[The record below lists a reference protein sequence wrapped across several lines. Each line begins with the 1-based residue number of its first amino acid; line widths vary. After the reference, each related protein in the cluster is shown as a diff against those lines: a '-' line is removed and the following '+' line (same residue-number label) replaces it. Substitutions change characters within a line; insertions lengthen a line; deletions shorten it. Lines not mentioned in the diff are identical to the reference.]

1 VAWVAGLGSVP
12 AWEAWKAAA
21 RFLGL
26 EIGIPLGLAG
36 CFVVAVVAVAAEMLA
51 PSRGEG
57 LVGYGHTVAMAPGS
71 GDGLGLGNGVPLGP
85 ASGDLV
91 LGDGIPLGP
100 ASGDLGLGDGI
111 PLVPASG
118 DLGLEDGIP
127 LVPGSGKLAWV
138 AMRASP
144 VCRIA
149 HVEALGGRSARSVC
163 PGFELLVAPGSSCLD
178 SDGSDL
184 VKAAISVMG
193 GAGEASLAN
202 RCGLPV
208 GLERRVARPAVRL
221 ALAPRPLYPWPEIV
235 LPALDA
241 SAIVQVVVV
250 RARDC
255 RLGRATTDPPAPWLP
270 STVCPS

>member
-26 EIGIPLGLAG
+26 GIGIPLGLAG
-36 CFVVAVVAVAAEMLA
+36 CFVVAVVVVAAEMLA
-51 PSRGEG
+51 PSRAEG
-57 LVGYGHTVAMAPGS
+57 LAGYGYTVAMAPGS

-85 ASGDLV
+85 ASGDL
-91 LGDGIPLGP
+91 
-100 ASGDLGLGDGI
+100 GLG
-111 PLVPASG
+111 
-118 DLGLEDGIP
+118 DGIP

-138 AMRASP
+138 AMMASP

-149 HVEALGGRSARSVC
+149 HVEALGGRSAKSVC

-193 GAGEASLAN
+193 GAGEASLAS
-202 RCGLPV
+202 RCGLPA
-208 GLERRVARPAVRL
+208 GLERLVARPAVRL
-221 ALAPRPLYPWPEIV
+221 ALAAMPSYPWPASA

-241 SAIVQVVVV
+241 LPVVQAVYIH
-250 RARDC
+250 
-255 RLGRATTDPPAPWLP
+255 LGQIALDLPAPRAF
-270 STVCPS
+270 SIVCPL

>member
-26 EIGIPLGLAG
+26 GIGIPLGLAG
-36 CFVVAVVAVAAEMLA
+36 CFVVAEVVVAAEMLA
-51 PSRGEG
+51 PSRAEG
-57 LVGYGHTVAMAPGS
+57 LAGYGYTVAMAPGS

-85 ASGDLV
+85 ASGDL
-91 LGDGIPLGP
+91 
-100 ASGDLGLGDGI
+100 GLG
-111 PLVPASG
+111 
-118 DLGLEDGIP
+118 DGIP

-138 AMRASP
+138 AMMASP

-193 GAGEASLAN
+193 GAGEASLAS
-202 RCGLPV
+202 RCGLPA
-208 GLERRVARPAVRL
+208 GLERLVARPAVRL
-221 ALAPRPLYPWPEIV
+221 ALAAMPSYPWPASA

-241 SAIVQVVVV
+241 LPVVQAVYIH
-250 RARDC
+250 
-255 RLGRATTDPPAPWLP
+255 LGQIALDLPAPRAF
-270 STVCPS
+270 SIVCPL

>member
-1 VAWVAGLGSVP
+1 VAWVAGLGSVS

-26 EIGIPLGLAG
+26 GIGIPLGLAG
-36 CFVVAVVAVAAEMLA
+36 CFVVAVVAVAAQMLA

-85 ASGDLV
+85 ASGDL
-91 LGDGIPLGP
+91 
-100 ASGDLGLGDGI
+100 GLG
-111 PLVPASG
+111 
-118 DLGLEDGIP
+118 DGIP

-138 AMRASP
+138 AMMASP

-149 HVEALGGRSARSVC
+149 HVEALGGRSAKSVC

-193 GAGEASLAN
+193 GAGEASLAS
-202 RCGLPV
+202 RCGLPA
-208 GLERRVARPAVRL
+208 GLERLVARPAVRL
-221 ALAPRPLYPWPEIV
+221 ALAAMPSYPWPASA

-241 SAIVQVVVV
+241 LPVVQAVYIH
-250 RARDC
+250 
-255 RLGRATTDPPAPWLP
+255 LGQIALDLPAPRAF
-270 STVCPS
+270 SIVCPL

>member
-26 EIGIPLGLAG
+26 
-36 CFVVAVVAVAAEMLA
+36 
-51 PSRGEG
+51 
-57 LVGYGHTVAMAPGS
+57 
-71 GDGLGLGNGVPLGP
+71 
-85 ASGDLV
+85 
-91 LGDGIPLGP
+91 
-100 ASGDLGLGDGI
+100 GI

-118 DLGLEDGIP
+118 DLGLGDGIP

-138 AMRASP
+138 AMMASP

-149 HVEALGGRSARSVC
+149 HVEALGGRSAKSVC

-193 GAGEASLAN
+193 GAGK
-202 RCGLPV
+202 LPW
-208 GLERRVARPAVRL
+208 RA
-221 ALAPRPLYPWPEIV
+221 
-235 LPALDA
+235 DA
-241 SAIVQVVVV
+241 G
-250 RARDC
+250 C
-255 RLGRATTDPPAPWLP
+255 RLGWRDWWRGLR
-270 STVCPS
+270 

>member
-26 EIGIPLGLAG
+26 GIGIPLGLAG

-85 ASGDLV
+85 ASG
-91 LGDGIPLGP
+91 G
-100 ASGDLGLGDGI
+100 LGLGDGI

-118 DLGLEDGIP
+118 DLGLGDGIP

-138 AMRASP
+138 AMMASP

-149 HVEALGGRSARSVC
+149 HVEALGGRSAKSVC

-193 GAGEASLAN
+193 GAGEASLAS
-202 RCGLPV
+202 RCGLPA
-208 GLERRVARPAVRL
+208 GLERLVARPAVRL
-221 ALAPRPLYPWPEIV
+221 ALAAMPSYPWPASA

-241 SAIVQVVVV
+241 LPVVQAVYIH
-250 RARDC
+250 
-255 RLGRATTDPPAPWLP
+255 LGQIALDLPAPRAF
-270 STVCPS
+270 SIVCPL